1 VINKMDLS
9 AQAYILMDVGIAL
22 VLGGILGVEREWKK
36 KPAGLKTNMIIAGS
50 AALLV
55 SLGRIVISD
64 YSTIIETNG
73 MGVDPIRM
81 VHAVIVGVSFIGA
94 GTILKSSSDSI
105 VRYLTTAATILMSAG
120 VGVSIALKQYWL
132 GVGVTFLLVVVNFLF
147 GFLTNY
153 IGKVSDY
160 ESPYID

>member
-1 VINKMDLS
+1 MDLL
-9 AQAYILMDVGIAL
+9 AQSCVLMDVGIAL
-22 VLGGILGVEREWKK
+22 ILGGILGFEREWKR
-36 KPAGLKTNMIIAGS
+36 KPAGLKTNMIISGS

-55 SLGRIVISD
+55 SLGRVVIEDFSQ
-64 YSTIIETNG
+64 IIETQG

-94 GTILKSSSDSI
+94 GTILKSSSETV
-105 VRYLTTAATILMSAG
+105 VRYLTTAATILMAAG

-147 GFLTNY
+147 GMLTSY
-153 IGKVSDY
+153 IAEISDY
-160 ESPYID
+160 ESPYSE

>member
-1 VINKMDLS
+1 
-9 AQAYILMDVGIAL
+9 MDVGIAL
-22 VLGGILGVEREWKK
+22 ILGGILGFEREWKR
-36 KPAGLKTNMIIAGS
+36 KPAGLKTNMIISGS

-55 SLGRIVISD
+55 SLGRVVIEDFSQ
-64 YSTIIETNG
+64 IIETQG

-94 GTILKSSSDSI
+94 GTILKSSSETV
-105 VRYLTTAATILMSAG
+105 VRYLTTAATILMAAG

-147 GFLTNY
+147 GMLTSY
-153 IGKVSDY
+153 IAEISDY
-160 ESPYID
+160 ESPYSE